1 MKTFILIIFGFA
13 YLFLLV
19 EGYIKG
25 EIRAKGRLWHI
36 RIYERDTEPGKYWF
50 TFALYVVLTF
60 VCFGFGVYFW

>member
-36 RIYERDTEPGKYWF
+36 RIYERETEPWKYWL

>member
-36 RIYERDTEPGKYWF
+36 RIYDRDAEPGDYWF
-50 TFALYVVLTF
+50 TFALYAVLTF